1 MAGETTTD
9 TLITT
14 KLHRPPLDRIH
25 VHRPQLL
32 ERLDQR
38 RSRPLTLVSAPA
50 GYGKSVLIQSWL
62 ETFDISD
69 AWVSLDKND
78 NDLRTF
84 TAYFVAAVET
94 LFSGAC
100 RNTQALLSASD
111 LPPSAV
117 LGANLLNELDRI
129 KQRFI
134 LVLDDFH
141 HIENESVLEMI
152 TQLLSHPPQAMHLVL
167 IGRLD
172 PALPISALRAQ
183 SLVTEIRTQDL
194 RFDLNETEEF
204 LAQVLGI
211 QVDSSTAAAL
221 EEKTEGWVTGLR
233 LAALSMRH
241 RNNLDPKLLE
251 SQVDAQY
258 VMEYLF
264 TEILSLQPPEIR
276 QYLLSIAILDRFC
289 APLCEAVCL
298 SGAGALSCELGGWE
312 FIAWLKKEN
321 MFLIP
326 LDAENRW
333 FRFHHLFQKL
343 LSNQLKRHFS
353 SEDINVLHARA
364 SAWFAENGLIEEAIR
379 HALASGDVDG
389 AAQLVEQN
397 RQTLLNTDRWYVL
410 EKWLS
415 MLPDTVIQQRPEL
428 LLAQV
433 WIHYFHFRLTLIP
446 SVLDVAESL
455 LSNKPKEKLLYG
467 EIYLFKGVLCF
478 LQGDGAPSLKYIEDA
493 LKRIPTTYH
502 MIRGFAETY
511 FGFAGQMQGQK
522 ERVMDVLSGL
532 LHQQSLHDIRKVR
545 VMLSLVYVHMVS
557 GNLALSVTLNQQLK
571 NFAISIESIIYV
583 ALSSWFQG
591 VIHFCRN
598 ELDMAIDYL
607 SQAAETSYIMPKRA
621 SADCLAVLAL
631 AYQATQQTDKVSA
644 TMERLLEY
652 IHSSKDSTFLE
663 IAHSCRARMS
673 LMKGEAPFA
682 SGLPGFD
689 TTSGGEAM
697 FIFLEIPGITQ
708 CRVLLA
714 EGSDE
719 GLREAEKRLQE
730 YLRLSRTQHN
740 TFQNIT
746 IMALQAL
753 TFEKQ
758 GRTDDALA
766 VLETAVDLAR
776 PGGFIR
782 PFVELGPTMEGLLKR
797 LAEKNVASGYIGQL
811 LAAFRE
817 DQSGVKHGTF
827 ETQTVGRPSV
837 SNQPLVEPLTN
848 RELEILD
855 LLAQRLRNKEIA
867 AKLFISPKTVKKHL
881 DNIYSKLNVS
891 TRQQA
896 VEKSHMLG
904 IHPPR

>member
-1 MAGETTTD
+1 MAGETATIP
-9 TLITT
+9 LIPT
-14 KLHRPPLDRIH
+14 KLHRPPVAGDHLHRQQLLDR
-25 VHRPQLL
+25 LN
-32 ERLDQR
+32 QR
-38 RSRPLTLVSAPA
+38 RQRPLTLISASA
-50 GYGKSVLIQSWL
+50 GYGKTTLASCWL
-62 ETFDISD
+62 EACDIPGG
-69 AWVSLDKND
+69 WVSLDKND
-78 NDLRTF
+78 NDLRMF
-84 TAYFVAAVET
+84 TAYFIAAVAR
-94 LFSGAC
+94 LFPGAC
-100 RNTQALLSASD
+100 RNTQALLNVPD
-111 LPPSAV
+111 LPPIEAFAAS
-117 LGANLLNELDRI
+117 LIKELDRVE
-129 KQRFI
+129 QPFI
-134 LVLDDFH
+134 LVLDDYYLIKETVVH
-141 HIENESVLEMI
+141 
-152 TQLLSHPPQAMHLVL
+152 TLLAEILRHPPKSLHLV
-167 IGRLD
+167 IVGRWD
-172 PALPISALRAQ
+172 PPLPISKLRAQ
-183 SLVTEIRTQDL
+183 GLVTEVRTQDL
-194 RFDLNETEEF
+194 RLTVAETATF
-204 LAQVLGI
+204 LERLLGI
-211 QVDSSTAAAL
+211 QIDTATAAAL
-221 EEKTEGWVTGLR
+221 EKKTEGWVTGLR
-233 LAALSMRH
+233 LAAISMRH
-241 RNNLDPKLLE
+241 RGNIDLKLLE
-251 SQVDAQY
+251 PQVEAQY
-258 VMEYLF
+258 VMEYLL
-264 TEILSLQPPEIR
+264 TEVFSQQPPEIR
-276 QYLLSIAILDRFC
+276 QYLLATAILDRFC
-289 APLCEAVCL
+289 GPLCEVVCAPVAEPFT
-298 SGAGALSCELGGWE
+298 GEMDGRE
-312 FIAWLKKEN
+312 FIAWLEKEN
-321 MFLIP
+321 MFLVP
-326 LDAENRW
+326 LDAKNRW

-343 LSNQLKRHFS
+343 LSNRLKRHFS
-353 SEDINVLHARA
+353 SEDINGLHAKA

-379 HALASGDVDG
+379 HALTAGEENR
-389 AAQLVEQN
+389 AADLVEQN
-397 RQTLLNTDRWYVL
+397 RQAMLNTDRWYVI

-428 LLAQV
+428 LLAQAWV
-433 WIHYFHFRLTLIP
+433 HYFHFRLTLIP

-467 EIYLFKGVLCF
+467 EIYLFRGVFCF

-493 LKRIPTTYH
+493 LERIPTIYQ

-522 ERVMDVLSGL
+522 ERVLNVLSGL
-532 LHQQSLHDIRKVR
+532 LQHQSLHDIRKVR

-557 GNLALSVTLNQQLK
+557 GSLALADTLNQQLK
-571 NFAISIESIIYV
+571 NFAISIESISYV
-583 ALSSWFQG
+583 ALSLWFQG

-598 ELDMAIDYL
+598 ELDMAIDHL

-621 SADCLAVLAL
+621 SIDCLAGLAL

-652 IHSSKDSTFLE
+652 IHSSKDSIFLE
-663 IAHSCRARMS
+663 VAHSCRARMS

-719 GLREAEKRLQE
+719 GLRKAEKRLQE

-740 TFQNIT
+740 TCQNIT

-758 GRTDDALA
+758 GRNDDALA
-766 VLETAVDLAR
+766 VLETAVNLAR

-782 PFVELGPTMEGLLKR
+782 PFVELGSTMEGLLKR
-797 LAEKNVASGYIGQL
+797 LAKKNLASGYIGQL

-896 VEKSHMLG
+896 VDKSQKLG
-904 IHPPR
+904 ILPC

>member
-14 KLHRPPLDRIH
+14 KLHRPPLDRLH
-25 VHRPQLL
+25 VRRPHLL

-84 TAYFVAAVET
+84 TAYFVAAIET
-94 LFSGAC
+94 LFSRAC
-100 RNTQALLSASD
+100 RNTQALLTASE
-111 LPPSAV
+111 LPLSAV
-117 LGANLLNELDRI
+117 LGATLLNELDRI
-129 KQRFI
+129 EQPFI
-134 LVLDDFH
+134 IVLDDFQL
-141 HIENESVLEMI
+141 IKDESVLDMI
-152 TQLLSHPPQAMHLVL
+152 RQLLSHPPQAMHLVL
-167 IGRLD
+167 IGRQD

-183 SLVTEIRTQDL
+183 SSVTEIRTQDL
-194 RFDLNETEEF
+194 RFNLEETEEF
-204 LAQVLGI
+204 LTQVLGI
-211 QVDSSTAAAL
+211 QVDSATAAAL

-241 RNNLDPKLLE
+241 RNKLDSKLLE
-251 SQVDAQY
+251 PQVDIQY

-264 TEILSLQPPEIR
+264 TEILSRQPPEIS
-276 QYLLSIAILDRFC
+276 QYILRTAILDRFC
-289 APLCEAVCL
+289 GPLCEAVCI
-298 SGAGALSCELGGWE
+298 SGAEALSREFGGWE

-343 LSNQLKRHFS
+343 LLNQLKRHFRV
-353 SEDINVLHARA
+353 EDIHALHAQA
-364 SAWFAENGLIEEAIR
+364 SAWFAENGFIDEAIR
-379 HALASGDVDG
+379 HALAGGDEIG
-389 AAQLVEQN
+389 AVQLVEQH
-397 RQTLLNTDRWYVL
+397 RTRMLNTDRWYVL

-428 LLAQV
+428 LMGQV
-433 WIHYFHFRLTLIP
+433 WVHYFHFRLTHIP
-446 SVLDVAESL
+446 PVLDVAESL
-455 LSNKPKEKLLYG
+455 LSNKQKEKLLYG
-467 EIYLFKGVLCF
+467 EIYLIKGVLCF
-478 LQGDGAPSLKYIEDA
+478 LQGDGASSLKYIEDA
-493 LKRIPTTYH
+493 LERIPATYH

-522 ERVMDVLSGL
+522 ERVLDVLSGL
-532 LHQQSLHDIRKVR
+532 LQHQSLHDIRKVR
-545 VMLSLVYVHMVS
+545 VLLSIDYVHIVS
-557 GNLALSVTLNQQLK
+557 GSLAQAATLNQQLT
-571 NFAISIESIIYV
+571 NFAISIESTIYV
-583 ALSSWFQG
+583 ALSLWFQG
-591 VIHFCRN
+591 VIHFSRN
-598 ELDMAIDYL
+598 ELDMAIDHL
-607 SQAAETSYIMPKRA
+607 RQAAEDIYIMPRRA
-621 SADCLAVLAL
+621 SVDCLAALAL

-644 TMERLLEY
+644 TLERFLEY
-652 IHSSKDSTFLE
+652 IHSSKDSTFLD

-682 SGLPGFD
+682 SGLPGID

-719 GLREAEKRLQE
+719 SLREGEKRLQE
-730 YLRLSRTQHN
+730 YLRLSQTQHN
-740 TFQNIT
+740 TFQMIV
-746 IMALQAL
+746 IMVLQAL
-753 TFEKQ
+753 AFQKQ

-817 DQSGVKHGTF
+817 DQSGVKHETF

-837 SNQPLVEPLTN
+837 SNQPLVETLTN

-881 DNIYSKLNVS
+881 DNIYRKLNVS